1 MAKSW
6 GARIVGRLF
15 GSRSHKK
22 ADAEGNETPTL
33 EDSVKDSLLQHDSEP
48 YEALSTKD
56 SEKDLN
62 QFEPETGDEAAPTK
76 SPSEAQLNVGKPDTG
91 EIPTLSEE
99 PGKENADEP
108 LTRLSNSA
116 PMPKPSP
123 VQVHKSQNGPLLDK
137 ASGVGVG
144 PATDET
150 SDGKSVISNSGRRRK
165 RDHGA
170 QRKVANEVPTK
181 VPAKA
186 DIKALTDFRLET
198 SADELASTKDTVKA
212 KKLSPHGDLPRVVQE
227 REEKSA
233 APKAKLSAMK
243 RSHTQKPKAMDGQV
257 TDEELAELEAENARL
272 KLLLHEK
279 LQSNALQS

>member
-15 GSRSHKK
+15 GSRSHKN
-22 ADAEGNETPTL
+22 ADAEGNATPIL
-33 EDSVKDSLLQHDSEP
+33 EDSLKDSLLQHDSEP

-62 QFEPETGDEAAPTK
+62 QFDPETGDEAAPTK
-76 SPSEAQLNVGKPDTG
+76 GPSEAQLNVVKPDTS
-91 EIPTLSEE
+91 EMPTLSEE

-108 LTRLSNSA
+108 VTRLSNSA

-123 VQVHKSQNGPLLDK
+123 VRVNKSQNGPLHDK
-137 ASGVGVG
+137 ASGVGAG

-165 RDHGA
+165 RDHRA
-170 QRKVANEVPTK
+170 KSKVANEVPTK
-181 VPAKA
+181 APAKA
-186 DIKALTDFRLET
+186 DIKAFTDFRLEN
-198 SADELASTKDTVKA
+198 SADELASTKDTLKA
-212 KKLSPHGDLPRVVQE
+212 KKLSPHGDLPRVVEE

-243 RSHTQKPKAMDGQV
+243 RSHAQKPKAMDGQV
-257 TDEELAELEAENARL
+257 TDEELAQLEAENARL